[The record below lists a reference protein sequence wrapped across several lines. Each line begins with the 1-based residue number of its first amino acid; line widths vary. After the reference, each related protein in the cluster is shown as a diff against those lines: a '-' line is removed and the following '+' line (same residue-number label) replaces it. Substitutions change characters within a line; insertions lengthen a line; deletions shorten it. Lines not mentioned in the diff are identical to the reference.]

1 MENPQ
6 NPIETQKEKKTTLN
20 KWELVGFAWELGY
33 IIALPI
39 LVLALGGK
47 WLDNRYGH
55 EFPWVTLIGIALA
68 ITTTTLWLTR
78 RLKKYIK

>member
-1 MENPQ
+1 MENPK
-6 NPIETQKEKKTTLN
+6 NPTETEIDKKTSLN

-33 IIALPI
+33 IIALPV

-47 WLDNRYGH
+47 WLDTHFGH

-68 ITTTTLWLTR
+68 IFTTTIWLTR
-78 RLKKYIK
+78 RLKRYIK